1 MAAEIE
7 SIVGR
12 YLHMHLGG
20 RPYRVYFEEAG
31 KGIPL
36 VCLHTAGS
44 DTRQY
49 RHLMTDPAVTEHYRV
64 LAFDMPWH
72 GKSNPP
78 PGWHEEEYRLTR
90 ETYLEAIMGFC
101 RALELNRPVVMGCSM
116 GGRVIIPLAAEHGR
130 ELRAVIGLEAGYQ
143 VQPWFDN
150 AWLHHPDVHGGC
162 SAAQAGAGAHLEGG
176 TARAL
181 ASVRGAGPGRC
192 RHRRAHDLGRL
203 PLPRRHAGGD
213 ADRERECR

>member
-78 PGWHEEEYRLTR
+78 PGWHEEEYRLTT

-101 RALELNRPVVMGCSM
+101 RALELNPSEAAKRLGVSGKALRLTTEKAPLDGHRTGLFLWAQMDSALQFPPV
-116 GGRVIIPLAAEHGR
+116 GGNYCWQPLDFR
-130 ELRAVIGLEAGYQ
+130 L
-143 VQPWFDN
+143 D
-150 AWLHHPDVHGGC
+150 
-162 SAAQAGAGAHLEGG
+162 
-176 TARAL
+176 
-181 ASVRGAGPGRC
+181 C
-192 RHRRAHDLGRL
+192 RLVV
-203 PLPRRHAGGD
+203 
-213 ADRERECR
+213 C